1 MGSASANPTVR
12 RQLGKAVQQNKA
24 LSVTGMLERMFA
36 HTFTG
41 LVYAQIWEDPVVDMD
56 ALAITPAD
64 RIVTIASGGCNVMSY
79 LTRTPASIE
88 AVDLSPA
95 HVALN
100 RLKYAAARHLP
111 EWEDFFAFFGRA
123 NDPENT
129 VRYDRHIARHL
140 DPETRAFWEAPRRP
154 FGKRRITMFEDGFYR
169 FGALGQFI
177 SWAHRIAGW
186 NGVDFAAFMRSPDQ
200 AAQVRFFEEKMLPAL
215 NSRIV
220 RFLASNRAS
229 LFGLGI
235 PPQQYEALA
244 GAADGDIHAV
254 LVERTRALMC
264 DHPLNENYFAWAAF
278 NRGYDT
284 SGKGPLPPYLTREA
298 FETIKEHAPRA
309 SIRNRT
315 VTDFLGTCPDQSRD
329 CYVLLDAQDW
339 MNDQQLNDL
348 WREIMR
354 TARPGA
360 RVIYRT
366 AGIETILPGR
376 VEDAILSKW
385 SYDGDRSK
393 AWHRADRSAI
403 YGGFHLYTLD
413 G

>member
-12 RQLGKAVQQNKA
+12 RQLGDAVQQNRA
-24 LSVTGMLERMFA
+24 LSVTGLLERLFA

-41 LVYAQIWEDPVVDMD
+41 LVYAQIWEDPVVDMQ
-56 ALAITPAD
+56 ALAIRPDD
-64 RIVTIASGGCNVMSY
+64 RIVAIASGGCNVMSY
-79 LTRTPASIE
+79 LTASPASVE

-100 RLKYAAARHLP
+100 RLKHAAAANLP
-111 EWEDFFAFFGRA
+111 TWEDFFAFFGRA
-123 NDPENT
+123 DDKDNAA
-129 VRYDRHIARHL
+129 RYDRYIAPHL
-140 DPETRAFWEAPRRP
+140 DAETRAFWDAPRRP

-169 FGALGQFI
+169 YGALGQFI
-177 SWAHRIAGW
+177 AWAHRIAGW
-186 NGVDFAAFMRSPDQ
+186 NGVDFAAFMASPDQ
-200 AAQVRFFEEKMLPAL
+200 AAQKRFFDEKMLPAL
-215 NSRIV
+215 NSRVV

-264 DHPLNENYFAWAAF
+264 DYPLNENYFAWAAF
-278 NRGYDT
+278 NRGYDK
-284 SGKGPLPPYLTREA
+284 SGTGPLPPYLTRDA
-298 FETIKEHAPRA
+298 FETVKANAGRA

-315 VTDFLGTCPDQSRD
+315 VTDFLGSCPDQSRD

-339 MNDQQLNDL
+339 MTDEQLNDL
-348 WREIMR
+348 WREITR

-376 VEDAILSKW
+376 VADGTLSKW
-385 SYDGDRSK
+385 TCHAERSR

-413 G
+413 A

>member
-1 MGSASANPTVR
+1 MGSPSANPTVR
-12 RQLGKAVQQNKA
+12 RQLGDAVHQNSA
-24 LSVTGMLERMFA
+24 FSVTGLLERMFA

-41 LVYAQIWEDPVVDMD
+41 LVYAQIWEDPIVDME
-56 ALAITPAD
+56 ALAIGEND
-64 RIVTIASGGCNVMSY
+64 RIVAIASGGCNVMSY
-79 LTRTPASIE
+79 LTAGPASVE

-100 RLKYAAARHLP
+100 RLKYAAAAHLP
-111 EWEDFFAFFGRA
+111 TWDDFFAFFGRA
-123 NDPENT
+123 NDPGNEA
-129 VRYDRHIARHL
+129 RYDRFIAPHL
-140 DPETRAFWEAPRRP
+140 DADTRAFWEAPRRP
-154 FGKRRITMFEDGFYR
+154 FGKRRITMFADGFYK

-177 SWAHRIAGW
+177 GWAHRIAQW
-186 NGVDFAAFMRSPDQ
+186 NGVDFRQFMASPDM
-200 AAQVRFFEEKMLPAL
+200 AAQRRFFDEKMLPAL
-215 NSRIV
+215 NSRV
-220 RFLASNRAS
+220 VKFLASNRAS

-264 DHPLNENYFAWAAF
+264 DHALADNYFAWAAF
-278 NRGYDT
+278 NRGYDP
-284 SGKGPLPPYLTREA
+284 SGNGPLPPYLTREA
-298 FETIKEHAPRA
+298 YETVKANASRA

-315 VTDFLGTCPDQSRD
+315 VTDFLASCPDASRD

-348 WREIMR
+348 WREITR

-376 VEDAILSKW
+376 VTDAVLSRW
-385 SYDGDRSK
+385 TYAADRAK
-393 AWHRADRSAI
+393 GWHRDDRSAI
-403 YGGFHLYTLD
+403 YGGFHLYTL
-413 G
+413 GA